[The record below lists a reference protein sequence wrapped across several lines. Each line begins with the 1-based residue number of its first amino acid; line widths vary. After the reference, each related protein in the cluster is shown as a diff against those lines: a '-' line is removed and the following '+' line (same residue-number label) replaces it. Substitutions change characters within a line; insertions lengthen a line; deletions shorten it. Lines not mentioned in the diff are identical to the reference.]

1 MNSLEVL
8 EFKIAIENAIKESN
22 IPLAVIQLILS
33 SIVQDNNVKL
43 QAELTEL
50 ALQREREETRSD

>member
-8 EFKIAIENAIKESN
+8 EFKIAIENAIKASN